1 VTGSISQAPCLDAAI
16 RSDAQTRSTRIAYC
30 GPIAQPGEPARG
42 GYESANRRLIDDL
55 RRRGRDVIELPY
67 PVTRGTQA
75 TKGLA
80 YLRRFAGIALEIIR
94 QRNNFDVLHLT
105 PLYRGFLYPEAMLC
119 LIAWA
124 LGKRVLFDI
133 RAGYFIELY
142 GRYGSVY
149 RALTDALLRHVD
161 TLAVEGKEYF
171 AFMEARRE
179 RPIVYLPNYVSV
191 PGAEASGERIVSTR
205 GPIRLVFLG
214 RIVPEKGIEK
224 VIGALEALLGA
235 GLDTTLEVI
244 GSGEADYLARLQ
256 DRTNDLPVIWAGPL
270 SPEET
275 RLRAAQAQFF
285 VFPSSHLG
293 EGHSNALTEAMAEG
307 LVPVCSEQ
315 GFNRSVVADAGRV
328 LPVDASAAEYA
339 EAIAELWQ
347 TGAWVALS
355 AAARARIVTH
365 FTGDVVLSDLIASY
379 DTAPVTRS

>member
-1 VTGSISQAPCLDAAI
+1 MTGPISQVRRLAAII
-16 RSDAQTRSTRIAYC
+16 RSDTRTRSTRIAYC

-55 RRRGRDVIELPY
+55 RRRGREVIELPY
-67 PVTRGTQA
+67 PVTRGAQA
-75 TKGLA
+75 IKGFA
-80 YLRRFAGIALEIIR
+80 YLRRFAGIALEMIR
-94 QRNNFDVLHLT
+94 QRRHFDVLHLT
-105 PLYRGFLYPEAMLC
+105 PLYRQFLYPEAVLC
-119 LIAWA
+119 LIAWG

-133 RAGYFIELY
+133 RAGCFIELY
-142 GRYGSVY
+142 GEHGPVY
-149 RALTDALLRHVD
+149 RALTDMLLRHVD
-161 TLAVEGKEYF
+161 TLAVEGKEYL
-171 AFMEARRE
+171 AFMEARRD
-179 RPIVYLPNYVSV
+179 RPVIYLPNYVSV
-191 PGAEASGERIVSTR
+191 PGAEASGERIASTP

-224 VIGALEALLGA
+224 VIGALEDLLGA
-235 GLDTTLEVI
+235 GFDATLEVI
-244 GSGEADYLARLQ
+244 GGGEADYLARLQ
-256 DRTNDLPVIWAGPL
+256 ARTKDLPVVWAGPL
-270 SPEET
+270 SPEKT

-285 VFPSSHLG
+285 VFPSSHPG

-328 LPVDASAAEYA
+328 LPVDAPAAEYA
-339 EAIAELWQ
+339 KAIAELWQ

-379 DTAPVTRS
+379 DGAPVASS